1 MHSVNLKTGDVWFRF
16 SSPLKLMNQHLVSSY
31 PQTLKVIK
39 IHALQKKKENENSA
53 VFSVETK

>member
-39 IHALQKKKENENSA
+39 IYALQKKKKIKKLT